1 MNRALIRHG
10 LALAVAVMGAIDL
23 WSALL
28 SHPSDRLL
36 AIRRLLPTDVLDTSR
51 TFTLLA
57 GALLLV
63 TALGLWRGKRRAFV
77 AALLLCAVSV
87 PVNLLKAFDFE
98 EATVA
103 AALMFFLGLSGD
115 AFRVKSRE
123 ITFRGLTSRGMWT
136 VAGFAIYAVAGCW
149 FLEFRYGEQASLAR
163 ATAEAAYRILG
174 IGEPALALP
183 YVISRH
189 EYRIVEWFLESLG
202 LIGTVLLLGLAV
214 ASLRPARHRR
224 RHRTESARV
233 AELLQRHGD
242 SSVGAFALASDSDY
256 FFSANRR
263 AVIAYRFESD
273 VLLAIG
279 DPIGPPEEVPGL
291 LESFATYCAERD
303 WQFAFFQARPERLG
317 DYRRLGWRALH
328 IGEDPILWANRFTLE
343 GSAVGELRRAVRKLD
358 RQGLQAHVFFPD
370 ENPFDPGNDAEGMLE
385 QMREISA
392 GWLASKHGGE
402 KGFCMGRFD
411 PGLLGEH
418 LLAIAWSPAARRLES
433 FCTFVRIPARRGWML
448 DLMRRRRDAPT
459 GAMEFLVVKTVDRVR
474 ERGEALVSLALSAL
488 VKVED
493 ETPAGASRATRA
505 EGVSPPATERE
516 DAARQFLMDALA
528 RYYDFKGL
536 FRWKKKFDPVFEDR
550 FLVFSD
556 PLALPRVAR
565 ALLRVQTPAGLWSYF
580 RRPPQP
586 ASDAAEPPAP
596 HPPAESE
603 PRSRIA

>member
-63 TALGLWRGKRRAFV
+63 TASGLWRGKRRAFV
-77 AALLLCAVSV
+77 AALLLSAVSV

-103 AALMFFLGLSGD
+103 AALMFLLGVS
-115 AFRVKSRE
+115 AESFRVKSRE
-123 ITFRGLTSRGMWT
+123 ITFRALTSRGMWAVT
-136 VAGFAIYAVAGCW
+136 GFAIYAVAGCW
-149 FLEFRYGEQASLAR
+149 FLEFRYGEHASLAR
-163 ATAEAAYRILG
+163 AGAEAAYRILG
-174 IGEPALALP
+174 IGEPALSLP
-183 YVISRH
+183 MVLSRH
-189 EYRIVEWFLESLG
+189 EYRIVQWFLESLD
-202 LIGTVLLLGLAV
+202 LIGTVLLLGLAI

-279 DPIGPPEEVPGL
+279 DPIGPPEEIPAL
-291 LESFATYCAERD
+291 LEAFAAYCAERD

-343 GSAVGELRRAVRKLD
+343 GSAVGELRRAVRKLG
-358 RQGLQAHVFFPD
+358 RQGLEARVYFPD
-370 ENPFDPGNDAEGMLE
+370 QNPFDASPDADLMLE

-392 GWLASKHGGE
+392 HWLASKHGGE

-411 PGLLGEH
+411 PGTLREH
-418 LLAIAWSPAARRLES
+418 LLAVAWSPAAQRVES
-433 FCTFVRIPARRGWML
+433 FCTFVPIPARRGWMI

-459 GAMEFLVVKTVDRVR
+459 GATEFLVVKTMDRVR
-474 ERGEALVSLALSAL
+474 EHGDALVSLALSAL

-493 ETPAGASRATRA
+493 EAPAGSPRVTRPEGAS
-505 EGVSPPATERE
+505 SPATERE

-550 FLVFSD
+550 YLVFSD

-580 RRPPQP
+580 RRPPHAATESAEHAP
-586 ASDAAEPPAP
+586 PPVEAEP
-596 HPPAESE
+596 H
-603 PRSRIA
+603 SRIA